1 MRYFYWLVI
10 FLFFSA
16 MAPVSLAQDKKLF
29 TLSGYIKDQSNG
41 EALIG
46 AAIYI
51 QEAKSGT
58 VSNVYG
64 FYSLSLPMGKY
75 PLTVS
80 YVGYQHLKYELDLDR
95 DLTLNF
101 ELSPESL
108 SIEGVEITAERKD
121 ENVRNAEMGTIKMD
135 IKKIRKVP
143 ALFGEVDIIKSIQ
156 LLPGVQSAAEGTSG
170 FSVRGGS
177 PDQNLILLDEATVY
191 NPSHLLGFFSVFNND
206 AIKDVQIYKGDI
218 PAAHGGRLSSL
229 LEVRMKEGNNKHF
242 AATGGVGLIASRL
255 TLEGPLV
262 KDRSS
267 WIVSGRRTY
276 IDLFFPLFPNEDLQ
290 DNDLFFYDLNAKINH
305 TFNENNRLYIS
316 AYGGRDVFGGQ
327 FARMDLG
334 NRTFTARWNHLFSK
348 KLFSNFTL
356 VRAKFDY
363 KLGTPEGEAQSF
375 IWNSSIVDYTLKGD
389 FTWFPDQK
397 NTIKFGA
404 GTTLHDFKPGKARG
418 TGSESFFSEYVV
430 PENFCLE
437 NSLYLSNDQQLG
449 GRMTLKY
456 GLRLSTFDNIG
467 PAASYTF
474 NDEGLPVD
482 SMVYASGSFFNSRI
496 FAEPR
501 IAAAFLLNEISS
513 IKTSYAR
520 TVQYIHLAQNSSA
533 GSPLDVWF
541 PSSPNVQPQVADQV
555 SAGYFRNFD
564 ANKIETSI
572 ELYYKNMD
580 HTIDFKDHAD
590 LLLNR
595 YMEAELRYG
604 YSWSYG
610 AEFLIKKSV
619 GDLTGWISYTLS
631 RSERKIMG
639 VNHDKAYSSPYD
651 RTHDVEIVANYEVSP
666 RTSVSATWIFAT
678 GAPYTIPA
686 GRAEIGGIIL
696 PVYSDRNEYRMPDYH
711 RLDLAVTIK
720 GKERQNRKSRH
731 EWNFSLYNAYGRKN
745 AWIINFIQDEV
756 DPYKTYAEK
765 IYLFTFVPSVTFNF
779 YIY

>member
-1 MRYFYWLVI
+1 MKYIYWLVI
-10 FLFFSA
+10 LLFFSA
-16 MAPVSLAQDKKLF
+16 MAPVSLAQDKKLL

-46 AAIYI
+46 AAIYV
-51 QEAKSGT
+51 QETKSGT

-64 FYSLSLPMGKY
+64 FYSLSLPMGMY

-80 YVGYQHLKYELDLDR
+80 YVGYQHLKYELDLNR

-242 AATGGVGLIASRL
+242 AATGGIGLIASRL

-267 WIVSGRRTY
+267 WIISGRRTY
-276 IDLFFPLFPNEDLQ
+276 LYLFFPLFPNEDLQ

-316 AYGGRDVFGGQ
+316 AYGGRDVFGSQ

-418 TGSESFFSEYVV
+418 TGTESFFSEYVV

-456 GLRLSTFDNIG
+456 GLRLSSFDNIG

-482 SMVYASGSFFNSRI
+482 SMIYASGSFFNSRI

-572 ELYYKNMD
+572 ELYYKNME

-610 AEFLIKKSV
+610 AEFLIKKTV

-678 GAPYTIPA
+678 GAPYTVPA

-720 GKERQNRKSRH
+720 GNERQNRKSRH